1 MFRRSLKE
9 TNESHGSS
17 ASMLHGLHSAWRLH
31 PFSRSSQ
38 PSKLQIFEHFA
49 LEMISLYWKLFVYL
63 DMDSCFLE
71 KCKDVQFTDL
81 SFNYWLAQT
90 FVHTCIYTCRQK
102 GDNHI
107 MGNRCKIRELSL
119 KRIFIKTCACHC
131 QVSNYWNLCIFSGCL
146 TK

>member
-1 MFRRSLKE
+1 
-9 TNESHGSS
+9 
-17 ASMLHGLHSAWRLH
+17 
-31 PFSRSSQ
+31 
-38 PSKLQIFEHFA
+38 
-49 LEMISLYWKLFVYL
+49 
-63 DMDSCFLE
+63 MDSCFLE

-81 SFNYWLAQT
+81 SFNYWLTQT

-131 QVSNYWNLCIFSGCL
+131 QVSNYWNLCTFSGCL
-146 TK
+146 SDTFIWSLYNILSVPFVVYYATLNLVSWRCFNSTLAILLLGFGLSYAEQVYDTKF